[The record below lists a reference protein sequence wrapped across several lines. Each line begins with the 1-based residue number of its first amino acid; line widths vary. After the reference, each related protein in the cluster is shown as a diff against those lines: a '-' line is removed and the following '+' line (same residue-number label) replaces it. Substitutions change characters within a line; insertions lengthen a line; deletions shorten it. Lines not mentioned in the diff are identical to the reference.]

1 MNNRNVWVDYA
12 KAIGI
17 ILVVYG
23 HVLRGLLN
31 AGIIKTDVETHML
44 VDSIIY
50 SFHMPLFF
58 FLSGLFFFKS
68 LTSRGGKGVFVNKLD
83 TVVYPFLVWS
93 ILQGVIEAFL
103 SRYTNGDVTLGEVFS
118 LLWRPRAQF
127 WFLYALFFV
136 FVLSIVLYGSKSKKV
151 FLPIFLLSAV
161 AYGLQQYAPRQML
174 VDFLIQNF
182 VFFAFGVWFTNI
194 AAAIEAQPG
203 RIAAFT
209 LLVTAGLEY
218 QFHIISHHTYT
229 DRGWMSLMVALS
241 AILLV
246 TSLSMLLARKPVQWF
261 ITIGTL
267 SMPIYLMHIL
277 AGSGVRVILS
287 KFLHVDNVYLH
298 IFAACLIGIVV
309 PIIAAKIM
317 LKLHMDYM
325 FQAPKLNFLK
335 KHPKQ
340 PSNDTPSV
348 AS

>member
-1 MNNRNVWVDYA
+1 MNSRNVWVDYT

-23 HVLRGLLN
+23 HVIRGLLKGDVIQAN
-31 AGIIKTDVETHML
+31 VETHML

-68 LTSRGGKGVFVNKLD
+68 LTSRGQKGVFFNKLD

-93 ILQGVIEAFL
+93 ILQGVIEALL
-103 SRYTNGDVTLGEVFS
+103 SRYTNGDVSLGKVFS
-118 LLWRPRAQF
+118 LLWEPRAQF
-127 WFLYALFFV
+127 WFLYALFLV
-136 FVLSIVLYGSKSKKV
+136 FAVSIVLYGSKSKKV
-151 FLPIFLLSAV
+151 FLPIFLLSGI
-161 AYGLQQYAPRQML
+161 AYGFQSYAPDQMHL
-174 VDFLIQNF
+174 DFLIQNF
-182 VFFAFGVWFTNI
+182 VFFAFGVWFNNI

-209 LLVTAGLEY
+209 LLVTLGLEY
-218 QFHIISHHTYT
+218 QFHFISHHTYT

-241 AILLV
+241 AILFV
-246 TSLSMLLARKPVQWF
+246 TSLSMVLARKPIQWL
-261 ITIGTL
+261 ITIGSL

-277 AGSGVRVILS
+277 AGSGTRVILS
-287 KFLHVDNVYLH
+287 KFLHIDNPYIH
-298 IFAACLIGIVV
+298 IFAACFIGIVA

-317 LKLHMDYM
+317 MKLHMDYM
-325 FQAPKLNFLK
+325 FQTPKLTFLK

-340 PSNDTPSV
+340 PGNDSPSV